1 MAALTALPLGAIALS
16 TSVVAQEDPVPEEPM
31 QEMPE
36 ETPEE
41 TLEETPE
48 AEPPIED
55 PEAEPEETPATDP
68 VEDPDETPAAEPD
81 VIPEDEPADPPTAP
95 VDETPEEAPE
105 ETTPVPETVPET
117 PPTDIPEA
125 PPEEVTPP
133 ATPEAESDAL
143 NLSALPNGNYRVVS
157 ADLPFE
163 TITDERLLET
173 GGALFLFRKFGDEV
187 TGVYSF
193 IDSEG
198 GSCIAGTLEGNT
210 VTGESFAYSENPREG
225 TFLTLGTPVGEG
237 RYEGSVLDLSSF
249 SRINAGTRLPV
260 ESCP

>member
-1 MAALTALPLGAIALS
+1 MLSNFRRSLFLIAALTVLPLGAIALS
-16 TSVVAQEDPVPEEPM
+16 TSVIAQEEPVPEEPM

-41 TLEETPE
+41 ILEETPEETPE
-48 AEPPIED
+48 AEPIEE
-55 PEAEPEETPATDP
+55 PEAT
-68 VEDPDETPAAEPD
+68 
-81 VIPEDEPADPPTAP
+81 PEDEPADTPTAP
-95 VDETPEEAPE
+95 VEETPEEAPE
-105 ETTPVPETVPET
+105 EITPVPETVPET
-117 PPTDIPEA
+117 PPADIPEA
-125 PPEEVTPP
+125 PPEVTPP
-133 ATPEAESDAL
+133 ATPEAESEAL

-163 TITDERLLET
+163 ITTDEELLES
-173 GGALFLFRKFGDEV
+173 GGTLFLFRKFGDEV

-198 GSCIAGTLEGNT
+198 GSCISGTLEGNT
-210 VTGESFAYSENPREG
+210 VTGESFAYSENPRED
-225 TFLTLGTPVGEG
+225 TFLTLGTPVGEE